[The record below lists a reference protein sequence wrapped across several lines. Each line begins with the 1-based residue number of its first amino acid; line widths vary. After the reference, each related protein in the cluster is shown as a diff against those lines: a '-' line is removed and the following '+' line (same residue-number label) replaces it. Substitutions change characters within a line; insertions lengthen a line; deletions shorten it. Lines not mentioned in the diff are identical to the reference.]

1 MLGNSHFIDR
11 RVSELMKTSLETKYC
26 GAQGQ
31 NVSKAVSNHSRLLL
45 LYMLYLGFSGSSAG
59 EESACSVGDSSSV
72 PGSGRSPGE
81 GIGYPF
87 QYSWTSLVAQTSQV
101 AKNPPAV
108 DGRCGFDPWVGKIT
122 AAGHGNLLQYSC
134 LQNPHGQRSLVG
146 YSPWVH
152 KESNMTEQ
160 LSRAHS
166 TCCLL

>member
-1 MLGNSHFIDR
+1 MLGNSDFIDR

-59 EESACSVGDSSSV
+59 EESACNVGDSSSV

-108 DGRCGFDPWVGKIT
+108 WEMRVRSLGWEDHCSRAWQPTPVFLP
-122 AAGHGNLLQYSC
+122 AES
-134 LQNPHGQRSLVG
+134 PGQRSLVG

-166 TCCLL
+166 TCCIL